1 MIYCLINFC
10 DIAAAEMEEPNVA
23 QEPDDDVEEP
33 DEAMPQAQLLPAN
46 DDDDRPYGW

>member
-10 DIAAAEMEEPNVA
+10 DIAAAEMEEPNEA

-33 DEAMPQAQLLPAN
+33 NEEIPQAQLLPAN
-46 DDDDRPYGW
+46 DDEARE